1 MNIIMLKSEIYQ
13 MLDNLDE
20 QQLQMVSDLVT
31 EHLKKNDLKPGRK
44 PDRVTDWQLKRKDE
58 SRLQAAKGKYFSNKK
73 AEKLLE
79 KWVLE

>member
-20 QQLQMVSDLVT
+20 QQLQMVSNLVT
-31 EHLKKNDLKPGRK
+31 DHLKKNDLKSGRK
-44 PDRVTDWQLKRKDE
+44 PDRVTDWQLKRIDE
-58 SRLQAAKGKYFSNKK
+58 SKLHSGKGKYFSNKK
-73 AEKLLE
+73 AEKMVQ